1 MNSPQET
8 ALKLSKCPLF
18 ADIPPEKLFEI
29 EQAAENMVVP
39 SHTVIFRQGEQ
50 GDSFFVIDSGSVK
63 IFRKSASG
71 SAREVAQLGPGESF
85 GELALITGETRFGY
99 VETLEETHI
108 IIIRK
113 DMFEHIL
120 KEYPRVLGALIKK
133 VSSWLYHSNRKLEG
147 ETERRCS
154 EVEDVMAKLDKLYVA
169 GSWLHSTLN
178 FSEVLR
184 EITDMIIN
192 LIGAKSLAI
201 FLLDVKTDELTAV
214 IAEGLPLDAFPKVKM
229 GDGILGKVA
238 KTGDRYVA
246 DTIPELPA
254 SHVDP
259 SDPIVCIPLKIQ
271 EHVMGII
278 AIYSLYMKKSAFTD
292 YDYELFD
299 LLGRHAS
306 TAIFSSGAY
315 TSQRKA
321 RDIAWRDYLI
331 IFVLSLAF
339 SLVFNFSN
347 PNGIRLMPKSWSGE
361 SIPAATPQTAI
372 EHHRNGS
379 SLFIDAMPS
388 GFFEREHIKGAV
400 NLPPALFDIMYML
413 ELNETDKEKPI
424 YVYGRTISSLYDE
437 EVAKKLIVRGHK
449 NTRILKGGLSDW
461 KKNGYPVGP

>member
-1 MNSPQET
+1 MSTPQET
-8 ALKLSKCPLF
+8 ALKLSKSPLF
-18 ADIPPEKLFEI
+18 AGIPREKLFEI
-29 EQAAENMVVP
+29 EQAAENMIVP
-39 SHTVIFRQGEQ
+39 SHTVIFQQGEQ
-50 GDSFFVIDSGSVK
+50 GDSFFVIDYGRVR

-85 GELALITGETRFGY
+85 GELALITGEPRFGY

-120 KEYPRVLGALIKK
+120 REYPRILATLIKK
-133 VSSWLYHSNRKLEG
+133 VSSWLYQSNRKLEG
-147 ETERRCS
+147 ETERRYL
-154 EVEDVMAKLDKLYVA
+154 EVEDVMTKLDKLYVA

-201 FLLDVKTDELTAV
+201 FLLDAKTDELTAV
-214 IAEGLPLDAFPKVKM
+214 IAEGLPLDAIPKVKI
-229 GDGILGKVA
+229 GSGILGKVA
-238 KTGDRYVA
+238 RTGERHVA
-246 DTIPELPA
+246 DNLTKISA
-254 SHVDP
+254 SNVDP
-259 SDPIVCIPLKIQ
+259 SNPIACIPLKIQ

-278 AIYSLYMKKSAFTD
+278 AVYSLYMKKSAFSD
-292 YDYELFD
+292 NDYELFD
-299 LLGRHAS
+299 LLARHAS

-315 TSQRKA
+315 TSEKKS
-321 RDIAWRDYLI
+321 RDIVWRDYLI
-331 IFVLSLAF
+331 IFGLSLVF

-347 PNGIRLMPKSWSGE
+347 PNGIRLIPKSWSGE
-361 SIPAATPQTAI
+361 SLPAATPRMAI
-372 EHHRNGS
+372 EHYHNGS

-388 GFFEREHIKGAV
+388 SFFEREHIKGAV
-400 NLPPALFDIMYML
+400 NLPLALFDIMYMM
-413 ELNETDKEKPI
+413 ELSETDKEKPI

-437 EVAKKLIVRGHK
+437 EVAKKLIMRGHK

>member
-1 MNSPQET
+1 
-8 ALKLSKCPLF
+8 
-18 ADIPPEKLFEI
+18 
-29 EQAAENMVVP
+29 
-39 SHTVIFRQGEQ
+39 
-50 GDSFFVIDSGSVK
+50 
-63 IFRKSASG
+63 
-71 SAREVAQLGPGESF
+71 
-85 GELALITGETRFGY
+85 
-99 VETLEETHI
+99 
-108 IIIRK
+108 
-113 DMFEHIL
+113 
-120 KEYPRVLGALIKK
+120 
-133 VSSWLYHSNRKLEG
+133 
-147 ETERRCS
+147 
-154 EVEDVMAKLDKLYVA
+154 
-169 GSWLHSTLN
+169 
-178 FSEVLR
+178 
-184 EITDMIIN
+184 MIIN

-201 FLLDVKTDELTAV
+201 FLLDTKTDELTAV
-214 IAEGLPLDAFPKVKM
+214 IAEGLPLDAFPKAKM
-229 GDGILGKVA
+229 GEGILGKVA
-238 KTGDRYVA
+238 KTGERYVA
-246 DTIPELPA
+246 DNITDISA
-254 SHVDP
+254 SKVDP
-259 SDPIVCIPLKIQ
+259 SAPIVCIPLKIQ

-315 TSQRKA
+315 TSQKKA

-361 SIPAATPQTAI
+361 SIPAATLQMAI
-372 EHHRNGS
+372 EHHRSGS

>member
-1 MNSPQET
+1 MNAPQEA
-8 ALKLSKCPLF
+8 ALKLSKSPLF
-18 ADIPPEKLFEI
+18 ADIPSEKLFEI
-29 EQAAENMVVP
+29 EQAAESIVVP
-39 SHTVIFRQGEQ
+39 ARTVIFRQGEQ
-50 GDSFFVIDSGSVK
+50 GDSFFVIDSGRVR

-85 GELALITGETRFGY
+85 GELSLITGEPRFGH
-99 VETLEETHI
+99 VETLEETRI

-113 DMFEHIL
+113 DMFERIL
-120 KEYPRVLGALIKK
+120 REYPRMLATLIKK
-133 VSSWLYHSNRKLEG
+133 VSSWLYQSNRKLEG

-169 GSWLHSTLN
+169 GSWLHSNLN

-201 FLLDVKTDELTAV
+201 FLLDAKTDELTAV
-214 IAEGLPLDAFPKVKM
+214 IAEGIPPGALPKVKM
-229 GDGILGKVA
+229 GKGILGKAA
-238 KTGDRYVA
+238 KTGEQFVA
-246 DTIPELPA
+246 DNITEISGSNVTPLP
-254 SHVDP
+254 
-259 SDPIVCIPLKIQ
+259 PIACIPLKIQ

-278 AIYSLYMKKSAFTD
+278 AIYSLYIKKSAFTD

-299 LLGRHAS
+299 LLARHAS

-315 TSQRKA
+315 TSEKKA
-321 RDIAWRDYLI
+321 RDIVWRDYLI
-331 IFVLSLAF
+331 IFGLSLAF

-361 SIPAATPQTAI
+361 SLPSVVPQAAI
-372 EHHRNGS
+372 EPYRNGS

-388 GFFEREHIKGAV
+388 SFFEREHIKGAI
-400 NLPPALFDIMYML
+400 NLPLALFDIMYMM
-413 ELNETDKEKPI
+413 ELGETDKEKPI

-437 EVAKKLIVRGHK
+437 EVAKKLIARGHK
-449 NTRILKGGLSDW
+449 NISILKGGVSDW
-461 KKNGYPVGP
+461 KKSGYPVGP